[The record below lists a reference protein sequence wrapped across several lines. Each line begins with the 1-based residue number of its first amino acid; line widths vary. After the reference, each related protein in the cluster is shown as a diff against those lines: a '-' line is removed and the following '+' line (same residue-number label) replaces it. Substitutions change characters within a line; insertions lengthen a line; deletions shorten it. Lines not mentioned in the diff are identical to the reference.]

1 VTALAATA
9 PGIRDGLRDF
19 AAAIADI
26 PMLDDPIQIRAKSQ
40 DFYWYSPILEAQL
53 RGKTADLVVCPR
65 DEADIL
71 RVARACARFRVPLTV
86 RGGGTGN
93 YGQAVPLKG
102 GIVLDMNALAA
113 IEWQR
118 PGVVRVGA
126 GIRMVELDAA
136 LRPQGWE
143 LRMHPST
150 KRSATIG
157 GFVAGGSGG
166 VGSITYGGLREAGN
180 VTAARIVTLEDE
192 PRILELRGREALAIN
207 HAYGTTGIITA
218 LEMPLAPAW
227 NWIDAIVSF
236 DSFRDAVACGHAL
249 ALADGIVKKLLT
261 PIAWPI
267 PSFFKPLR
275 AHCPEGRS
283 ILIAMVAE
291 PSLDAFKEQVAAMGG
306 DITHSKPCS
315 EEVGGRPLYEYT
327 WNHTT
332 LYALKA
338 EKSVTYLQA
347 MYPAER
353 LRQAVDEIAALFGEE
368 LIGHLEFIRFGG
380 RVTASSLPVVR
391 YTTPERLDEIIAIH
405 EARGISIANP
415 HVVTLEDG
423 SRHKRADSDQ
433 LGFKRRVDPYGLL
446 NPGKMRSFVAAG

>member
-1 VTALAATA
+1 VTVLAATV
-9 PGIRDGLRDF
+9 PGTRDDLRDF

-53 RGKTADLVVCPR
+53 HGKTADLIVCPR
-65 DEADIL
+65 NEADIL

-93 YGQAVPLKG
+93 YGQSVPLEG
-102 GIVLDMNALAA
+102 GIVLDMSALAA

-118 PGVVRVGA
+118 PGLVRVGA
-126 GIRMVELDAA
+126 GMKMVELDAA

-180 VTAARIVTLEDE
+180 VAAARIVTLEDE
-192 PRILELRGREALAIN
+192 PRILELRGREALAVN

-227 NWIDAIVSF
+227 NWTDAIIAF
-236 DSFRDAVACGHAL
+236 DSFHDAVACGHAL
-249 ALADGIVKKLLT
+249 ALTDGIVKKLLT
-261 PIAWPI
+261 PMAWPI
-267 PSFFKPLR
+267 PSFFKPFR

-283 ILIAMVAE
+283 ILIAMIAE
-291 PSLDAFKEQVAAMGG
+291 PSLEAFKELAAAMGG
-306 DITHSKPCS
+306 DVTYSKPSC
-315 EEVGGRPLYEYT
+315 EDAGGRPLYEYT

-347 MYPAER
+347 MYPAGR
-353 LRQAVDEIAALFGEE
+353 LREAVDEIAALFGDE

-380 RVTASSLPVVR
+380 RVTASGLPVVR
-391 YTTPERLDEIIAIH
+391 YTTPERLNEIIAIH